1 MQVRVLVLPYTNDT
15 WISARV
21 IKVKTILYCSEVNN
35 IKFGVEFC
43 EKKFNS
49 PRKNISRFIILVNN

>member
-1 MQVRVLVLPYTNDT
+1 MQVKALVLPYKNDT

-21 IKVKTILYCSEVNN
+21 IKVKTILCCSEVNN
-35 IKFGVEFC
+35 IKLEVEFC

-49 PRKNISRFIILVNN
+49 LRKNISRFIILVNN